1 MNSISD
7 KLKKSGFW
15 QSIEVLTLIFSQF
28 IFFAIMARLLS
39 KEDFG
44 LMAIASGF
52 IAVGSIFAES
62 GMGSAL
68 IQYKNISPKH
78 INAAFQGSL
87 LFGVIFFL
95 LLVCFAP
102 LASEFFEEP
111 KLVLLIRVIGISLIA
126 LSISS
131 VSIGLLHRNF
141 QFKEASIITIISCV
155 LSYSIGIYLG
165 YIDYGV
171 WSLVIAMLLFAIL
184 KSIGYFYFARIKLSF
199 EINYKEWKDLFSFGS
214 GMILL
219 KTTSFLSSSGLNL
232 ILGKIF
238 SPSLL
243 GVFDRASYIKN
254 IPSSY
259 FGNILDKIMFPT
271 MSEIQDEEERLSKV
285 FKFGI
290 GLSNSIL
297 VPISVFLIFFS
308 AEVVKILLGNEWSE
322 TVILLQIMF
331 CVVPLSISGRMA
343 DSVIRSKGL
352 VYANVKR
359 KLIYVCFL
367 LLSVSLS
374 ATFYGLVGAAIAVS
388 VSYVFNYILV
398 VFLVRRIFKESFYNL
413 FLYPMRPAFKLG
425 LLTLIVVLIF
435 KGLFRLL
442 EIDSMLCFFT
452 TTSFLMLLLIFIV
465 YKQPSFLGEY
475 IRVTIEKILK
485 KQL

>member
-15 QSIEVLTLIFSQF
+15 QSIEVVTLIITRFV
-28 IFFAIMARLLS
+28 FFAIMARLLS

-68 IQYKNISPKH
+68 IQHKDVSTKH
-78 INAAFQGSL
+78 INAALQGSL
-87 LFGVIFFL
+87 LFGLVFFFL
-95 LLVCFAP
+95 MLCFAP
-102 LASEFFEEP
+102 VVSVFFEEP
-111 KLVLLIRVIGISLIA
+111 ELIPLIRVIGVSLIA
-126 LSISS
+126 LSVSS
-131 VSIGLLHRNF
+131 VSIGILHRNF
-141 QFKEASIITIISCV
+141 QFKEASIVTVISCIV
-155 LSYSIGIYLG
+155 SYSIGVYLG
-165 YIDYGV
+165 YKGYGV
-171 WSLVIAMLLFAIL
+171 WSLVIAMLLFAIF
-184 KSIGYFYFARIKLSF
+184 KSVGYFYFAKISIAL
-199 EINYKEWKDLFSFGS
+199 EINYKEWKELFSFGS

-219 KTTSFLSSSGLNL
+219 KTTSYLSSSGLNL
-232 ILGKIF
+232 LLGKIF
-238 SPSLL
+238 TPELL

-259 FGNILDKIMFPT
+259 FGNILDQIMFPT

-297 VPISVFLIFFS
+297 VPISIFLIFFS